1 MAESVSAVPCR
12 CSWERRP
19 GEPNLWFERFEVYRN
34 LGPGRYLL
42 HAYRLISNRPDAHK
56 VPGSWAPAMAKWEW
70 RKRILAWDDAEFLK
84 ARQAEAEG
92 RAAARADRLKRM
104 RGG

>member
-19 GEPNLWFERFEVYRN
+19 GEPSLWFERFEVYRQ
-34 LGPGRYLL
+34 LGTQRAML
-42 HAYRLISNRPDAHK
+42 HAYRLISNRPDARK
-56 VPGSWAPAMAKWEW
+56 VPGSWARAVAVWEW
-70 RKRILAWDDAEFLK
+70 KMRVEAWDVTEILK
-84 ARQAEAEG
+84 ARQAEDER